1 MLAQYKSRAPQNIS
15 FNLIIDA
22 TGVVPGVTS
31 IDQEIGKFKNVAYR
45 FNGSVHSPN
54 YLKLLWGKLVFDCML
69 KSMDI
74 SYQLFAPSGVPLR
87 ASLALSFR
95 QHQTPADL
103 ARDANKESADLT
115 HSRITSGDTN
125 LPLMCHRVY
134 DDSALYPQVARVNN
148 LNNLMQLP
156 AHARLRFPPVEEA

>member
-1 MLAQYKSRAPQNIS
+1 M
-15 FNLIIDA
+15 
-22 TGVVPGVTS
+22 PGVTS
-31 IDQEIGKFKNVAYR
+31 IEEEIGKFKTVAYR

-69 KSMDI
+69 NSMDI

-103 ARDANKESADLT
+103 VRDAQKESTDLT
-115 HSRITSGDTN
+115 HSRMTSNHTT

-134 DDSALYPQVARVNN
+134 DDCSLYPQVARINN
-148 LNNLMQLP
+148 LNTLMRLP
-156 AHARLRFPPVEEA
+156 EHARLRFPPVEQT